1 MPIVFSVYHITDKLL
16 TLLKIN
22 IDNNNIT
29 SNKLE

>member
-1 MPIVFSVYHITDKLL
+1 MPIVFSVYYITDKLL
-16 TLLKIN
+16 TFLKIN